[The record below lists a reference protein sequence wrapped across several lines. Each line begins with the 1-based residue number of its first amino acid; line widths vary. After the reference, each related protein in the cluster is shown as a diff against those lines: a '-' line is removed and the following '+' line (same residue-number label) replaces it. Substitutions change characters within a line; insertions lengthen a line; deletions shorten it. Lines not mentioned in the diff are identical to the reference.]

1 MTKTRQIA
9 KTLSALSAALIFEGC
24 TVIREPLDMSMPKL
38 YFIDGKCAGL
48 TDNYEYGVC
57 ASEQIEALKTD
68 RQILKTIVKGCVK

>member
-1 MTKTRQIA
+1 
-9 KTLSALSAALIFEGC
+9 
-24 TVIREPLDMSMPKL
+24 VIREPLDMSMPKL